1 MKKKVFREKYYGKED
16 AEVTIENKGIDFKV
30 DPVEVKEEKTAK
42 KGTKKTAKKGTKK
55 TAKKGK

>member
-16 AEVTIENKGIDFKV
+16 AEVTIENKEIDFKV

-42 KGTKKTAKKGTKK
+42 KGTKKTAKKGK
-55 TAKKGK
+55 